1 MKIVILLFLFEIT
14 LCSYIYLG
22 VERYGY
28 INRTEVLNP
37 ESQVYRF
44 LHDDQ
49 EIKFKIYPGNIINS
63 TDTGPDYR
71 QYKVKDGAFP
81 IQNKLVEGYEFDLTI
96 ENDTITDIKQI
107 TKVENKYEPPI
118 KNTPGKRTLKNF
130 ITTGFQP
137 LGTTLYLFGGGWD
150 YQGLGSGYDDMTIG
164 LSPNW
169 IKFYDDHDV
178 NYTYKDDV
186 HKNESYY
193 PFMGYNEYYYGGLD
207 CSGYVGWTIYNS
219 LN

>member
-1 MKIVILLFLFEIT
+1 MKIILLFLFEIMI
-14 LCSYIYLG
+14 CQYIYLG
-22 VERYGY
+22 VERYGE

-71 QYKVKDGAFP
+71 QYKVEDGAFP

-118 KNTPGKRTLKNF
+118 N
-130 ITTGFQP
+130 IP
-137 LGTTLYLFGGGWD
+137 LVKKL
-150 YQGLGSGYDDMTIG
+150 
-164 LSPNW
+164 
-169 IKFYDDHDV
+169 
-178 NYTYKDDV
+178 
-186 HKNESYY
+186 
-193 PFMGYNEYYYGGLD
+193 
-207 CSGYVGWTIYNS
+207 
-219 LN
+219 